1 MGIAAKLNSGKK
13 QTVREGINTN
23 EIEYIKIDELAKAN
37 PPLPLKLAGFF
48 IKNGEKYGKQ
58 VTIIV
63 DDGNDVYGVN
73 IAKRYTEMF
82 EDLTDDEV
90 EDVKAGRLA
99 ISEIKPN
106 VSTPRGKTTY
116 IEFIDVE

>member
-1 MGIAAKLNSGKK
+1 MGIATKLNSGRK
-13 QTVREGINTN
+13 QTVRDDIETN
-23 EIEYIKIDELAKAN
+23 DLQYLKVDELAKMN
-37 PPLPLKLAGFF
+37 PPYPLKLAGFF
-48 IKNGEKYGKQ
+48 IKDGNYGKQ

-63 DDGNDVYGVN
+63 DDGNEVYGVN

-82 EDLTDDEV
+82 QDLTDDEI
-90 EDVKAGRLA
+90 EDVKAGKLA

-106 VSTPRGKTTY
+106 VPTPKGKTTY

>member
-1 MGIAAKLNSGKK
+1 MGIAAKLNNGRK
-13 QTVREGINTN
+13 QTVREDIDTKD
-23 EIEYIKIDELAKAN
+23 IQYIKADELAKMN
-37 PPLPLKLAGFF
+37 PSYPLRLAGFF
-48 IKNGEKYGKQ
+48 IKDGDYGKQ

-82 EDLTDDEV
+82 EDLNDDEV
-90 EDVKAGRLA
+90 EDVKAGKLA

-106 VSTPRGKTTY
+106 VSTPKGKTTY